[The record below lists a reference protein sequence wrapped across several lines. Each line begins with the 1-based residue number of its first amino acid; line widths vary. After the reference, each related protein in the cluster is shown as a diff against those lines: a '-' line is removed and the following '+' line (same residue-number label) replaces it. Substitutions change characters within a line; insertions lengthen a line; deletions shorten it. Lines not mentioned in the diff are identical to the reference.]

1 MKTFIPLLSLALFG
15 FTTSLTADSPV
26 DHKTIVPPG
35 DALIGKDL
43 FTGKGCY
50 QCHSAGATKLPKV
63 DLEPR
68 LVIELGGDLH
78 SKWTRDDYA
87 KSIMNPQHVVAEDY
101 RIAMMR
107 VGDHVKAENSPMPEF
122 TDLLTLSD
130 LIHLT
135 TFLDSL
141 TD

>member
-1 MKTFIPLLSLALFG
+1 MKTFIPLLSLALISL
-15 FTTSLTADSPV
+15 TTSLIADTPGDQQTV
-26 DHKTIVPPG
+26 VPPG
-35 DALIGKDL
+35 EALLGKDL

-50 QCHSAGATKLPKV
+50 QCHSAGSTKLPEVK
-63 DLEPR
+63 LEPR
-68 LVIELGGDLH
+68 LVIELGGELH
-78 SKWTRDDYA
+78 STWTRDDYA
-87 KSIMNPQHVVAEDY
+87 KAIMNPQHVVAEDY

-122 TDLLTLSD
+122 IDLLTLSD

-141 TD
+141 TK

>member
-1 MKTFIPLLSLALFG
+1 MKTFIPLLSLALLG
-15 FTTSLTADSPV
+15 LASSLTADTPA
-26 DHKTIVPPG
+26 DHETIVPPG
-35 DALIGKDL
+35 DALAGKSL
-43 FTGKGCY
+43 FTAKGCY
-50 QCHSAGATKLPKV
+50 QCHNAGETKLPKV

-78 SKWTRDDYA
+78 RDWTRDDYA
-87 KSIMNPQHVVAEDY
+87 KAIMNPQHVVAEDY

-122 TDLLTLSD
+122 IDLLTLSD
-130 LIHLT
+130 LINLT
-135 TFLDSL
+135 SFLDSL

>member
-1 MKTFIPLLSLALFG
+1 MKTFIPLLSLALLG
-15 FTTSLTADSPV
+15 LATSLTADTPA
-26 DHKTIVPPG
+26 DHTTVVPPG
-35 DALIGKDL
+35 DALVGKDL

-50 QCHSAGATKLPKV
+50 QCHNAGATKLPKV
-63 DLEPR
+63 ELEPR
-68 LVIELGGDLH
+68 LVIELGGELH
-78 SKWTRDDYA
+78 QNWTRDDYA
-87 KSIMNPQHVVAEDY
+87 KAIMNPQHVVAEDY

-141 TD
+141 TK

>member
-1 MKTFIPLLSLALFG
+1 MKTYIPLISLAFIG
-15 FTTSLTADSPV
+15 FATTLTADTPV
-26 DHKTIVPPG
+26 DHTTVVPPG
-35 DALIGKDL
+35 EALRGKDL

-50 QCHSAGATKLPKV
+50 QCHSAGETKLPKV

-78 SKWTRDDYA
+78 RDWTRDDYA
-87 KSIMNPQHVVAEDY
+87 KAIMNPQHVVAEDY

-122 TDLLTLSD
+122 IDLLTLSN